1 MIEGFKRDAENLV
14 LFFKRYVYF
23 TNDILLLE
31 IINLSLGDTS
41 DEGTPG
47 NIPNPE
53 VKLVSADGTWGAAPW
68 ESRSLPRDFFYLTP
82 KRQFICIYFPS
93 LRAPLG
99 AWQSAFIF
107 YNNLTSV
114 GIFGEAIPSIR
125 RDFINQPGVE
135 KCDKVT

>member
-68 ESRSLPRDFFYLTP
+68 ESRSLPRDFFYLIFQDTRHPTP
-82 KRQFICIYFPS
+82 FGRERDHYHETFFI
-93 LRAPLG
+93 
-99 AWQSAFIF
+99 
-107 YNNLTSV
+107 
-114 GIFGEAIPSIR
+114 
-125 RDFINQPGVE
+125 
-135 KCDKVT
+135 